1 MNMVN
6 AKSLLSY
13 LLCSNQ
19 IARLKKYAR
28 KGNLTIDF
36 GATNKIRTANS
47 AHPSA
52 HFFALFW
59 LAPKDHCGISIS
71 CLF

>member
-1 MNMVN
+1 VNMMN

-13 LLCSNQ
+13 ILTLQ

-59 LAPKDHCGISIS
+59 SAPKNHCGISIS